1 MMVPVFIA
9 NGGFLYAFAGVLFVL
24 AFAWGVLMLLGSGV
38 ESLFS
43 RKAREMRKI
52 GREGRR
58 LAKKAGRELK
68 ALDDYFANDYVP
80 TPYPMLGGDRDDR
93 PEGRHFAD

>member
-9 NGGFLYAFAGVLFVL
+9 NGGFLYAFVGVLFVL

-43 RKAREMRKI
+43 RKAREVRKI
-52 GREGRR
+52 EREGRR
-58 LAKKAGRELK
+58 LARKARKRTRETEEYYR
-68 ALDDYFANDYVP
+68 ACIS
-80 TPYPMLGGDRDDR
+80 TPVGKPAESSR
-93 PEGRHFAD
+93 PDGRHFAD